1 MRRILAA
8 GLACAASM
16 PLLTGCVKRTESNE
30 SRPVAVSAAS
40 VGKATGATVRNVI
53 NGAAPTGAA
62 ATVVARQMD
71 KQAQDLAFDLPGG
84 MVQRVGGG
92 IVLTLPEG
100 LLFAQESDELTAAS
114 RDNLRRLATSLEK
127 YPNTRIMVVGHSD
140 SQRGTDRNL
149 DLSERRAKA
158 VADFPVNIG
167 VDRARITALGRGDT
181 EPIAT
186 NDTDAGRQWNR
197 RIEMAI
203 YPDEATRFGSRD

>member
-16 PLLTGCVKRTESNE
+16 PLLTGCVKRTESNAG
-30 SRPVAVSAAS
+30 SQVSVNAAT
-40 VGKATGATVRNVI
+40 VEKATGATVRNAV
-53 NGAAPTGAA
+53 NGAGATGAA

-71 KQAQDLAFDLPGG
+71 KQTQELGFELPGA
-84 MVQRVGGG
+84 MVQRVGSG

-114 RDNLRRLATSLEK
+114 RDNLRRLASNLEK

-140 SQRGTDRNL
+140 SQSGTDRTL

-158 VADFPVNIG
+158 VADFLVNIG
-167 VDRARITALGRGDT
+167 VDRGRITALGRGNA
-181 EPIAT
+181 EPIAA

-197 RIEMAI
+197 RIEIAV
-203 YPDEATRFGSRD
+203 YADEATRFGSRD